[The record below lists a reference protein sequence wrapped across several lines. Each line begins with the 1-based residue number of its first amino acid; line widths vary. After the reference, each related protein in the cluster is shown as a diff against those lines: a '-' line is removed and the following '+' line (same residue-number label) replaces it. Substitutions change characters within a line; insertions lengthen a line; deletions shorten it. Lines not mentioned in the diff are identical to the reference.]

1 MADNFV
7 EIDDD
12 DDGRKK
18 TSVSRADEFTELGED
33 PADGG
38 VAVSSGPILVYEA
51 LLGAAAAAYVLG
63 LIMIIYRLKDYSD
76 F

>member
-7 EIDDD
+7 EIAD
-12 DDGRKK
+12 DDGLGK
-18 TSVSRADEFTELGED
+18 TAVLQTDSFED
-33 PADGG
+33 AADGG
-38 VAVSSGPILVYEA
+38 GTVASGPVLVYEA